1 MADFFT
7 TIVPAIS
14 PVVIAWN
21 ISYIIIGAS
30 LVLLTMHIF
39 EAYTSRSQKTT
50 SIIST
55 SRLARLIQ
63 SKVFGIRSQ
72 ATESQGPLLRSLP
85 VRNQR
90 TLNKKEN
97 IDSPRAEMYAT
108 VSLHMHTIASSHLR
122 SVYLGRSTF
131 ESPSIPSL
139 YAKHKHFTNTT
150 YLGPVCTLDP
160 TSGSLSMCLHPED
173 IANVLSGGWG
183 RKVRGADEVLIH
195 APRNEAEM
203 QIVRECMD
211 AALGWVCKGE
221 VEEGEDIAEADRPV
235 WLLPHISL

>member
-1 MADFFT
+1 M
-7 TIVPAIS
+7 PAIS
-14 PVVIAWN
+14 LAVIAWN
-21 ISYIIIGAS
+21 IFYIIIGAS

-50 SIIST
+50 SIISR
-55 SRLARLIQ
+55 SRLARLVQ
-63 SKVFGIRSQ
+63 SKVFGIRPQ
-72 ATESQGPLLRSLP
+72 ATESQGPLLRPLP

-90 TLNKKEN
+90 TLNKEN
-97 IDSPRAEMYAT
+97 IDFPPAEIYAT
-108 VSLHMHTIASSHLR
+108 VSSHMHTIASSHPR

-139 YAKHKHFTNTT
+139 YAKHKHFTDTT
-150 YLGPVCTLDP
+150 YLGAVCTLDP

-183 RKVRGADEVLIH
+183 RKLRGVDEVLIH

-221 VEEGEDIAEADRPV
+221 VEEGEDIAEADRPE
-235 WLLPHISL
+235 WLLPHTSL

>member
-1 MADFFT
+1 M
-7 TIVPAIS
+7 S
-14 PVVIAWN
+14 LVVIAWN
-21 ISYIIIGAS
+21 ISYIIISAS
-30 LVLLTMHIF
+30 LVLLTMLIF

-55 SRLARLIQ
+55 SRLGRLVQ
-63 SKVFGIRSQ
+63 SKVFGIRPQ
-72 ATESQGPLLRSLP
+72 ATDSPGPLLRSLP

-97 IDSPRAEMYAT
+97 VDSSPAELYAT
-108 VSLHMHTIASSHLR
+108 VSSHMHTIASLHPR

-150 YLGPVCTLDP
+150 YLGAVCTLDP
-160 TSGSLSMCLHPED
+160 TSGNLSMCLHPED
-173 IANVLSGGWG
+173 VANVLSGGWG
-183 RKVRGADEVLIH
+183 RKLRGADEVLIH
-195 APRNEAEM
+195 APRNEGEM

-221 VEEGEDIAEADRPV
+221 VEEGEDIEEADRPE
-235 WLLPHISL
+235 WLLPHTSL